1 MFSGISRIS
10 LGGGRGEECTNLLF
24 DKSFAKICMKIK
36 EVGPRGGSAATVS
49 PSMDPPM
56 VIVNILLQKVNP
68 SFDLL
73 ICAVCKLGD
82 F

>member
-1 MFSGISRIS
+1 MIDLPKAAWQWKKLDRE
-10 LGGGRGEECTNLLF
+10 GE
-24 DKSFAKICMKIK
+24 
-36 EVGPRGGSAATVS
+36 VQPQY
-49 PSMDPPM
+49 PQYPPM
-56 VIVNILLQKVNP
+56 ALVNVHLHKVTP